1 MLSKNNKKMR
11 AMKMATD
18 RQQHFSLRKLSVG
31 LVSVLMGTTVFLTSQ
46 SITAKADTLPVTTSS
61 TSSSADNTSQEAS
74 SESSATNESKVA
86 SSSSQSTESEASTS
100 QSSNNSQ
107 NTSKDEVATNQAT
120 SAESSNTDSQVANNN
135 TTELKVSGTERAANT
150 DALAESKATNDASVQ
165 EVSNW
170 NDFDRALR
178 NSTISTININ
188 ADFSSNN
195 YQNNVSRYNIASR
208 TLTINDN
215 GHTVDMGS
223 IGYYMNPA
231 GNKTADWTINNGTFF
246 SKSATGPFAF
256 LTGYDRNSKIAEA
269 SGAVHR
275 ITLNDVTIYA
285 GQAAY
290 AVNAEIVLSGTDN
303 LNSGASYY
311 STLANKTIYTET
323 GGNRSGVEAQW
334 ITISPNANV
343 TVNTDH
349 GAVLTTERSDSNNRK
364 IEVGE
369 NATLNANYL
378 HTTYGLPDNGTKV
391 AVLSNGADYGTVIF
405 HAGSNATFSM
415 PNNRVT
421 NLNGNGNSS
430 WGDGSVLYLGAA
442 NTTIEK
448 GATVTL
454 NNPKE
459 AQTDNSI
466 FLRNDGT
473 QLNVF
478 GKLIIN
484 DGARDY
490 TLRMDNKVTLNV
502 GQKLSD
508 SDFSTDNGQ
517 MIINRDGDFYLNND
531 GGALSLWGPIT
542 VNVNSGARLEVN
554 STGINNVR
562 GSGNSQ
568 ALLRVGG
575 SSKLNVY
582 KRGTF
587 ILRDSSNGTLSLV
600 NQYGANGN
608 FNFDNTADVIFDI
621 SQNGSKNSRIFS
633 LPGQLVATNDS
644 VRAMLNPTSSITN
657 MGTFK
662 RVQLPLNGSGTITG
676 TTLHSEY
683 QQAGYN
689 NIVSINNAIR
699 NGQLRYLEF
708 STREVNKPSITGE
721 GQGFTDN
728 GAQLKGS
735 VVDESTDT
743 GAVAVVYDS
752 NNNELGRG
760 NVDDNGNFTI
770 NLAKPLLNKEGV
782 RVRIETPRGAG
793 AFATTVAP
801 LGPTVKSPITVGR
814 DQNLVGQDASQYITN
829 KDAISN
835 LKPGSTTF
843 TDSDYEP
850 TFSKATWKSV
860 DFDKKQGVITVT
872 YKDNTT
878 TDLTVD
884 LNVKDVITDADKYT
898 PEAGTIKVDNSH
910 KLDGDDAYDAIT
922 NHDSLPADKT
932 TGYNWVVD
940 DTHPAVDTTKP
951 GDHKGYVQ
959 VTYEDGSKSDP
970 VEVTVHVIG
979 DNEKYNAVSKT
990 LNVKKNDT
998 VNPED
1003 LIANRDGDASQDGKT
1018 YTKLPDGTKYD
1029 WQGTP
1034 ISTKDG
1040 GVKRGQVKVTYPDGT
1055 TQVVDV
1061 TVNVYEDANVSTVVG
1076 KDINAKLNE
1085 DLTNRAIDAI
1095 DKDKSTNLPTDS
1107 SAYTWASKVDTSTSG
1122 DKPATVV
1129 VTYPDGSQNSVN
1141 VTVHVI
1147 SDADKYKIITQDI
1160 TVPINTDLTN
1170 RAKDG
1175 IGNADKAWGTTPQLP
1190 DGTTYAWEGGVPN
1203 TSVTNKK
1210 IGHVKVTFPDG
1221 SSQVVEVNINVTDNQ
1236 KSDAEKHTLQPNIQY
1251 AYVGQ
1256 DMSDSSYA
1264 RKGILNADEQTGAT
1278 FRWRNGFVPDTSKA
1292 GWTTG
1297 IVVVTYPD
1305 GSINEQKVWVN
1316 VQSDADR
1323 YPIETTTITVAK
1335 GTNISDKS
1343 WARKGVYNADQA
1355 GKENPQLPAG
1365 TDVIWYNGAPDTSA
1379 PKQKVG
1385 YVEVTF
1391 PDNSHKVVP
1400 VTVIVTDNGE
1410 SDAEKNP
1417 IEGQDFSVYVNE
1429 TPDPQKGI
1437 KDFDTIKNVKSVTWK
1452 GNNTPDTSKV
1462 GVVPAT
1468 VVVTYNDDS
1477 SNEVA
1482 INITVKQM
1490 ADDYNPQGGT
1500 IKASL
1505 HEDLS
1510 GTNRAEDAITNT
1522 SDMPDG
1528 TTYAWKEKVDTE
1540 TAGSKPAT
1548 LIVTFKDGSS
1558 KEVPVTVQVSS
1569 LANDYKDKIDVRT
1582 DTRTIVAK
1590 WKDDIKNYPA
1600 VDGIANAKTETTT
1613 DGKNY
1618 PNLTPVLKDQNPDTA
1633 IVWKSAPDLSKTG
1646 LTTGIAT
1653 ITFKDGSTRDVTIPV
1668 MVKSEADLNTP
1679 DVQTIKI
1686 NSGESPKAED
1696 GVANLHKDATNPQLP
1711 AGTDVNFDKQTDV
1724 DDFVKHGL
1732 PGQTKEFSAT
1742 VTYPDGS
1749 NETISIPIHINAD
1762 NEVYTPVT
1770 QGIKAAKGTLPEA
1783 KAGIANLKDSVKQDD
1798 KTISALPDGTNVVWA
1813 NPGQVMSELGKM
1825 TTGQTKEFDAV
1836 VIYPDKTTANVKI
1849 PVTIA
1854 NDADTYPIVKQ
1865 PIVLPDRTLPENA
1878 DDGLANLH
1886 KAIDFKTPQLPDGT
1900 HAEWKDKTAAQEI
1913 VKNMTPGDTVS
1924 IPADVVFPDGSI
1936 KSEGMDV
1943 IVHLH
1948 GQADDVDIK
1957 TQPVDLNKDGSLPDA
1972 KKGIQ
1977 DVDNIPH
1984 LKRVDWSKDKDG
1996 TPASDLVKG
2005 MKPGETR
2012 EVPATVTFDDGSTK
2026 DVTIPVHM
2034 HGQADDYD
2042 VQTQKVNT
2050 DHNGQLPEKAKDGIK
2065 NYDELPKDTTVEWGK
2080 DAQKTVDQTKP
2091 GTDVDVPA
2099 TVTFPDG
2106 SKKEVTIPVHKYGI
2120 SDDATIT
2127 PKKVPTDDGSLP
2139 DASEGID
2146 HVSFTDG
2153 PDKTP
2158 AQIIADGGRIEWGD
2172 DAADMVKN
2180 LKPGQSVDGV
2190 PIRVIFRDGSE
2201 KNVTI
2206 TVKRPGQADEYGDKI
2221 ETQTVKTD
2229 DKGKLPATADDGIK
2243 NLGDL
2248 PEGTHA
2254 SWGEGAQNLVDQMKS
2269 GDTKNI
2275 PATVHFPDG
2284 STKDVEIPVHKTSQA
2299 EEYGDKVETQTVKTD
2314 DKGKLPATADEGI
2327 KNLGDLPEG
2336 THASWGEGAQDL
2348 VDKMKPGETQNI
2360 PATVEFPDGSTK
2372 DVTIPVHKTETVE
2385 PKTRDVNT
2393 NGDGSLPSADTTVT
2407 NLGDLPE
2414 GTKVRW
2420 GEGAEETAKNLKPG
2434 ESAKVPVVI
2443 TIPGEGEKTVEIT
2456 ITRPATATNNSQ
2468 TNANN
2473 SNENKAHNIS
2483 KVTANKLPQT
2493 GENSATLSALG
2504 AALVGIA
2511 GLGLF
2516 LKKKKED

>member
-2299 EEYGDKVETQTVKTD
+2299 EEYGDKIETQTVNTEKGKLPATADEGIKNLGDLPEGTHARWGEGAQDLVDQMKPGDTKNIPATVHFPDGSTKDVEIPVHKTSQAEEYGDKVETQTVKTD

-2407 NLGDLPE
+2407 NLG
-2414 GTKVRW
+2414 
-2420 GEGAEETAKNLKPG
+2420 EEL
-2434 ESAKVPVVI
+2434 
-2443 TIPGEGEKTVEIT
+2443 
-2456 ITRPATATNNSQ
+2456 R
-2468 TNANN
+2468 
-2473 SNENKAHNIS
+2473 
-2483 KVTANKLPQT
+2483 
-2493 GENSATLSALG
+2493 
-2504 AALVGIA
+2504 
-2511 GLGLF
+2511 
-2516 LKKKKED
+2516 

>member
-46 SITAKADTLPVTTSS
+46 STTAKADTLPVATSS
-61 TSSSADNTSQEAS
+61 TSSSVDNASQEAN

-107 NTSKDEVATNQAT
+107 DTSKDEVATNQAT
-120 SAESSNTDSQVANNN
+120 SAESSNTDSQAANNN
-135 TTELKVSGTERAANT
+135 TTELKVSGTDRAANT
-150 DALAESKATNDASVQ
+150 NALAESKAAVNDPSVQ
-165 EVSNW
+165 EVSSW

-178 NSTISTININ
+178 NSSISTINIT

-195 YQNNVSRYNIASR
+195 YQDNVNRYSIASR
-208 TLTINDN
+208 ALTINGN
-215 GHTVDMGS
+215 GHTVDLGS

-231 GNKTADWTINNGTFF
+231 ANKTADWTINNGTFF

-391 AVLSNGADYGTVIF
+391 AVLSNGANYGTVIF
-405 HAGSNATFSM
+405 HAGSNATFNM

-421 NLNGNGNSS
+421 NLNGNGNSG

-484 DGARDY
+484 DGARNY
-490 TLRMDNKVTLNV
+490 TLRMDNRVSLNV
-502 GQKLSD
+502 GQKLND
-508 SDFSTDNGQ
+508 NDFSTDNGQ

-531 GGALSLWGPIT
+531 GGSLSLWGPIT

-562 GSGNSQ
+562 GSGNNQ
-568 ALLRVGG
+568 ALLRVGS

-608 FNFDNTADVIFDI
+608 FNFDNTAQVIFDI
-621 SQNGSKNSRIFS
+621 SKNGSQWSRVFS
-633 LPGQLVATNDS
+633 LPGTLVATNDS
-644 VRAMLNPTSSITN
+644 VRAMLNPTSEINN

-662 RVQLPLNGSGTITG
+662 RVQLPLNGNGSIEG

-683 QQAGYN
+683 QQDGWNNIN
-689 NIVSINNAIR
+689 NIVNAIK

-708 STREVNKPSITGE
+708 STRQVNKPSITGE
-721 GQGFTDN
+721 DQGFTDN
-728 GAQLKGS
+728 GAQLKGN
-735 VVDESTDT
+735 VIDESTDT
-743 GAVAVVYDS
+743 GAVAVAYDD
-752 NNNELGRG
+752 NNQELGRG
-760 NVDDNGNFTI
+760 NVDDNGNFVI
-770 NLAKPLLNKEGV
+770 NMTTPVLNKEEV

-793 AFATTVAP
+793 AFATTTSP

-814 DQNLVGQDASQYITN
+814 DQSLVGQDASQYITN

-860 DFDKKQGVITVT
+860 DFDGQKGDITVT

-878 TDLTVD
+878 TDLSVN
-884 LNVKDVITDADKYT
+884 LNVKDVITDADEYT
-898 PEAGTIKVDNSH
+898 PQAGTIKVDNGH
-910 KLDGDDAYDAIT
+910 ELDGDDAYDAIT
-922 NHDSLPADKT
+922 NHDELPADKT

-940 DTHPAVDTTKP
+940 DTHPAVDTKTP

-979 DNEKYNAVSKT
+979 DNEKYNAVPKIV
-990 LNVKKNDT
+990 NVKKNDT

-1076 KDINAKLNE
+1076 KDINANLNE
-1085 DLTNRAIDAI
+1085 DVSSRAIDAI
-1095 DKDKSTNLPTDS
+1095 DKDKSTNLPTDA
-1107 SAYTWASKVDTSTSG
+1107 SAYTWESPIDTSTSG
-1122 DKPATVV
+1122 NKPATVV
-1129 VTYPDGSQNSVN
+1129 VTYPDGSQNRVN

-1147 SDADKYKIITQDI
+1147 SDADKYSIGTQII
-1160 TVPINTDLTN
+1160 TVPKGYDFT
-1170 RAKDG
+1170 KDAFNGANQG
-1175 IGNADKAWGTTPQLP
+1175 IGNDGKDYTKDGKNYAKLP
-1190 DGTTYAWEGGVPN
+1190 DGTTYEWSGLGKAVAPD
-1203 TSVTNKK
+1203 TSTPYQKNVD
-1210 IGHVKVTFPDG
+1210 IKVTFPDG
-1221 SSQVVEVNINVTDNQ
+1221 SSKVVSTILRVTDNGQ
-1236 KSDAEKHTLQPNIQY
+1236 TEAEKEGSLSDGLLIVPVGTPLTVADANGNVEWAEKGVRSANSKTKGVKFVWRSGY
-1251 AYVGQ
+1251 A
-1256 DMSDSSYA
+1256 
-1264 RKGILNADEQTGAT
+1264 
-1278 FRWRNGFVPDTSKA
+1278 PDGNKPGDYHA
-1292 GWTTG
+1292 
-1297 IVVVTYPD
+1297 IAVVHYSD
-1305 GSINEQKVWVN
+1305 GSINEGKVRVI
-1316 VQSDADR
+1316 VTPQSQQYKVEPQDIKVKVGQD
-1323 YPIETTTITVAK
+1323 ITDNAWAEAGIANLNKDGNKYIKLPNGTKAVWDPDHEIPSTATAK
-1335 GTNISDKS
+1335 T
-1343 WARKGVYNADQA
+1343 
-1355 GKENPQLPAG
+1355 
-1365 TDVIWYNGAPDTSA
+1365 
-1379 PKQKVG
+1379 KVG
-1385 YVEVTF
+1385 YVKVIF
-1391 PDNSHKVVP
+1391 PKDQSSVV
-1400 VTVIVTDNGE
+1400 VSVNVIVSGDGQ
-1410 SDAEKNP
+1410 SDAEKSQTP
-1417 IEGQDFSVYVNE
+1417 IAKPIPAHLNE
-1429 TPDPQKGI
+1429 TPVAEKGI
-1437 KDFDTIKNVKSVTWK
+1437 ANLSNLENVKNVTWK
-1452 GNNTPDTSKV
+1452 DGKVPPTDKV
-1462 GVVPAT
+1462 GTVKGIAVVN
-1468 VVVTYNDDS
+1468 YQDGS
-1477 SNEVA
+1477 SNEV
-1482 INITVKQM
+1482 NVDVVVTSL
-1490 ADDYNPQGGT
+1490 ADDFTPQGQT
-1500 IKASL
+1500 IPASL

-1510 GTNRAEDAITNT
+1510 GSNRAEDAISNAKN
-1522 SDMPDG
+1522 MPDG
-1528 TTYAWKEKVDTE
+1528 TTYSWKEKVDTE

-1548 LIVTFKDGSS
+1548 VIVTFKDKST
-1558 KEVPVTVQVSS
+1558 KEVPVTVKVSS
-1569 LANDYKDKIDVRT
+1569 LANDYKDKIDVKT
-1582 DTRTIVAK
+1582 DTRMIHAK
-1590 WKDDIKNYPA
+1590 WKGDIKNYPA
-1600 VDGIANAKTETTT
+1600 VDGIANAKAETTT

-1668 MVKSEADLNTP
+1668 MVESEADLNTP
-1679 DVQTIKI
+1679 DVKTIKI
-1686 NSGESPKAED
+1686 NSGESRKAED

-1732 PGQTKEFSAT
+1732 PGQTKKFSAT

-1913 VKNMTPGDTVS
+1913 VKKLTPIHPNAN
-1924 IPADVVFPDGSI
+1924 IPAIVKFPDGST

-1948 GQADDVDIK
+1948 VQADDVDVQ
-1957 TQPVDLNKDGSLPDA
+1957 TQQVNLKPDGTLPEAKDGI
-1972 KKGIQ
+1972 K

-1984 LKRVDWSKDKDG
+1984 LKQVDWGKDKDG

-2042 VQTQKVNT
+2042 VETQKVNT
-2050 DHNGQLPEKAKDGIK
+2050 DHYGQLPDAKTGIK
-2065 NYDELPKDTTVEWGK
+2065 NYDQLPSGTTVAWGK
-2080 DAQKTVDQTKP
+2080 EAQKTVDQTQP

-2127 PKKVPTDDGSLP
+2127 GQDVSTDQDGNLPADAKAGIKNINFADGS
-2139 DASEGID
+2139 S
-2146 HVSFTDG
+2146 
-2153 PDKTP
+2153 KTP
-2158 AQIIADGGRIEWGD
+2158 DELINDGGRIAWGD

-2201 KNVTI
+2201 KDVTV
-2206 TVKRPGQADEYGDKI
+2206 TVKRPGQADEYGDKV
-2221 ETQTVKTD
+2221 ETQPVNTD
-2229 DKGKLPATADDGIK
+2229 GNGKLPEADTGIK
-2243 NLGDL
+2243 
-2248 PEGTHA
+2248 
-2254 SWGEGAQNLVDQMKS
+2254 
-2269 GDTKNI
+2269 
-2275 PATVHFPDG
+2275 
-2284 STKDVEIPVHKTSQA
+2284 
-2299 EEYGDKVETQTVKTD
+2299 
-2314 DKGKLPATADEGI
+2314 
-2327 KNLGDLPEG
+2327 
-2336 THASWGEGAQDL
+2336 
-2348 VDKMKPGETQNI
+2348 
-2360 PATVEFPDGSTK
+2360 
-2372 DVTIPVHKTETVE
+2372 
-2385 PKTRDVNT
+2385 
-2393 NGDGSLPSADTTVT
+2393 
-2407 NLGDLPE
+2407 
-2414 GTKVRW
+2414 
-2420 GEGAEETAKNLKPG
+2420 
-2434 ESAKVPVVI
+2434 
-2443 TIPGEGEKTVEIT
+2443 
-2456 ITRPATATNNSQ
+2456 
-2468 TNANN
+2468 
-2473 SNENKAHNIS
+2473 
-2483 KVTANKLPQT
+2483 
-2493 GENSATLSALG
+2493 
-2504 AALVGIA
+2504 
-2511 GLGLF
+2511 
-2516 LKKKKED
+2516 